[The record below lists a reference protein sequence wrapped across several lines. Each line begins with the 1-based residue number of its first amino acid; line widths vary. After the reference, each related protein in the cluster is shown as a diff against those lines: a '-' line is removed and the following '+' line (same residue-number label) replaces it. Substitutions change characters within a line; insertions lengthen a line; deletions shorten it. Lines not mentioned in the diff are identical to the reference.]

1 MVPGGNITHRK
12 KVALHIPINWK
23 KVVFLRSESWKKVAL
38 CCVEKLIKYFDQ
50 KSKHELD
57 FVLPAEEGI
66 QIVEVKSGSN
76 FRRHA
81 SLDYALAHSHSII
94 SEAIVLCNSNV
105 MLANGIRYLPLY
117 MAMFL

>member
-1 MVPGGNITHRK
+1 MLRRK
-12 KVALHIPINWK
+12 IDKVFCDK
-23 KVVFLRSESWKKVAL
+23 KANTNLILFCPLRG
-38 CCVEKLIKYFDQ
+38 
-50 KSKHELD
+50 
-57 FVLPAEEGI
+57 GI

-105 MLANGIRYLPLY
+105 MLTNGIRYLPLY
-117 MAMFL
+117 RAMFL

>member
-1 MVPGGNITHRK
+1 MTVRK
-12 KVALHIPINWK
+12 N
-23 KVVFLRSESWKKVAL
+23 VVFLQSESWKKVAL
-38 CCVEKLIKYFDQ
+38 CCVEKLTKYSSTK

-76 FRRHA
+76 FRHHA

-105 MLANGIRYLPLY
+105 VLANGIRYLPLY

>member
-1 MVPGGNITHRK
+1 MSLPRQHFAILNGDLDLNEGAMTKNFVAAELVK
-12 KVALHIPINWK
+12 KGYPLH
-23 KVVFLRSESWKKVAL
+23 
-38 CCVEKLIKYFDQ
+38 YFDQ

-57 FVLPAEEGI
+57 FILPAEEGI

-76 FRRHA
+76 FRHHA

-105 MLANGIRYLPLY
+105 VLDNGIRYLPLY

>member
-1 MVPGGNITHRK
+1 MTVRK
-12 KVALHIPINWK
+12 N
-23 KVVFLRSESWKKVAL
+23 VVFLQSESWKKVAL
-38 CCVEKLIKYFDQ
+38 CCVEKLTKYSSTK
-50 KSKHELD
+50 KSKHVLD

-105 MLANGIRYLPLY
+105 VLDNGIRYLPLY